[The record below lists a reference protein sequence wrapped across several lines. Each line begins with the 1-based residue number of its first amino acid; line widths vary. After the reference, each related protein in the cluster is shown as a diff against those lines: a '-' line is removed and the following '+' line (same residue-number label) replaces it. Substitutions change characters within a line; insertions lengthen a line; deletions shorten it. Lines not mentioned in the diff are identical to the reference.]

1 MADLRQSCH
10 AAMRAL
16 VQRVGSFDAITETL
30 SARWGH
36 GVSKGTISRK
46 MNGDFDWTVADVI
59 AMEDCLGEFPVTR
72 MLARRMGDEVRPT
85 ADLSRQG
92 GVIARET
99 GEAVCAILAASASA
113 RASDEAAA
121 VIEIDEAIAA
131 LRAARA
137 RLSEGDVTPIG
148 RARA

>member
-1 MADLRQSCH
+1 MADLRQATH

-16 VQRVGSFDAITETL
+16 VQRVGSFDAVTETL
-30 SARWGH
+30 AARWGH

-46 MNGDFDWTVADVI
+46 MSADFDWTLADAI
-59 AMEDCLGEFPVTR
+59 ALEDCLGEFPVTR
-72 MLARRMGDEVRPT
+72 MLARRMGAEVTPAT
-85 ADLSRQG
+85 DLSRQG

-113 RASDEAAA
+113 RVEDEAQAIA
-121 VIEIDEAIAA
+121 EIDEAIAA

-137 RLSEGDVTPIG
+137 RLE
-148 RARA
+148 RAA

>member
-1 MADLRQSCH
+1 MADPRQSAH

-16 VQRVGSFDAITETL
+16 VQRLGSFDAVAETVA
-30 SARWGH
+30 ARWGH

-46 MNGDFDWTVADVI
+46 MGGDLDWTVADVVAI
-59 AMEDCLGEFPVTR
+59 KDALGEFPVSR
-72 MLARRMGDEVRPT
+72 MLARRMGAEVTPA

-92 GVIARET
+92 GVIAKEA

-113 RASDEAAA
+113 RAADEAVA
-121 VIEIDEAIAA
+121 VAEIDEAIAA
-131 LRAARA
+131 LRAARS
-137 RLSEGDVTPIG
+137 RLSGDVTPIE